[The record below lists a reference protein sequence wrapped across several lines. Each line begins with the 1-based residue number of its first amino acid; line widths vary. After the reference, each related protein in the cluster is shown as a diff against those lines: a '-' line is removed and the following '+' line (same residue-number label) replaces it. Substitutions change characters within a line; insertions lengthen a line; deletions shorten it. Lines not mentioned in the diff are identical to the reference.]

1 MTRPAAFDRA
11 LRWAREAD
19 ASAVRNSL
27 SMATPLAIGTALG
40 APAIGGLAAIGAF
53 TTMYTHNKPYRQR
66 VKQWLFI
73 AGALLA
79 SFVAGALVASSSW
92 AGVVVIGVSAVVLT
106 YLMRIVAMGPPG
118 AYILVLACATG
129 THLPPDI
136 GALGQRALAV
146 AAGSVVALIVCTAGW
161 WTSPDNPERLAIA
174 GAMRKVAAYLMA
186 GDDATERRHR
196 AQRSLHEAAVM
207 LTNGS
212 DRGNPGRLAEVLRQL
227 RHLTDSF
234 DPAAPGPHVIAEM
247 RCAARF
253 LNTSADDLRGVWPLR
268 RERTDQ
274 SYGHAEGIGLVE
286 ELAVSLRRPHS
297 SFPTLLPFPGPFAI
311 WRARTPR
318 ALRSAA
324 RAGFAATAAGCVAI
338 ALAVDR
344 PYWGAAAAIAV
355 LANDGTRAT
364 FSRAWAR
371 FAGTIAGVG
380 VAAGIIATHP
390 EPAVIVIVVAL
401 LQFTIQLVVG
411 YSYGLAV
418 VAITPLALL
427 LADAASGS
435 TSLTDLLPRLLETA
449 IGCALGL
456 AARLVI
462 FPNSSAKQ
470 LPVIMAR
477 VAQRTEQWEQI
488 SSDPA
493 AKSSAETARPVR
505 VALERALLAME
516 DAINAA
522 KDEIH
527 PHPNTTNN
535 IELATAT
542 LDRTWPTVT
551 LTPRPRQ

>member
-1 MTRPAAFDRA
+1 M
-11 LRWAREAD
+11 
-19 ASAVRNSL
+19 
-27 SMATPLAIGTALG
+27 
-40 APAIGGLAAIGAF
+40 
-53 TTMYTHNKPYRQR
+53 
-66 VKQWLFI
+66 
-73 AGALLA
+73 
-79 SFVAGALVASSSW
+79 
-92 AGVVVIGVSAVVLT
+92 
-106 YLMRIVAMGPPG
+106 
-118 AYILVLACATG
+118 
-129 THLPPDI
+129 
-136 GALGQRALAV
+136 
-146 AAGSVVALIVCTAGW
+146 
-161 WTSPDNPERLAIA
+161 
-174 GAMRKVAAYLMA
+174 
-186 GDDATERRHR
+186 
-196 AQRSLHEAAVM
+196 
-207 LTNGS
+207 
-212 DRGNPGRLAEVLRQL
+212 
-227 RHLTDSF
+227 
-234 DPAAPGPHVIAEM
+234 
-247 RCAARF
+247 
-253 LNTSADDLRGVWPLR
+253 
-268 RERTDQ
+268 
-274 SYGHAEGIGLVE
+274 
-286 ELAVSLRRPHS
+286 
-297 SFPTLLPFPGPFAI
+297 
-311 WRARTPR
+311 
-318 ALRSAA
+318 
-324 RAGFAATAAGCVAI
+324 
-338 ALAVDR
+338 
-344 PYWGAAAAIAV
+344 
-355 LANDGTRAT
+355 
-364 FSRAWAR
+364 
-371 FAGTIAGVG
+371 G

-551 LTPRPRQ
+551 LTPGHVNNRAAAGAHRKPAWWLSESGGTSQLQQFSNS